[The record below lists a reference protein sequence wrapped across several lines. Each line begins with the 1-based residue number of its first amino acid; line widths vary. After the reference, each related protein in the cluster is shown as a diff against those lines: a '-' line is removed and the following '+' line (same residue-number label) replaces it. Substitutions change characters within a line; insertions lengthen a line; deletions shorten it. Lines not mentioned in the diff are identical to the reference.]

1 MVAVLGSARALVA
14 LKGGAGPCSL
24 LLPLADDGW
33 RVVLFAV
40 GSALVGAGVI
50 AGNVITTGFRQTY
63 VPAGLLGR
71 VSSSTQ
77 VLNLGTVPLG
87 AVLAGLLAQSAG
99 TRQAIVLLT
108 ATYAASGLLLAL
120 GPLRGRR
127 DLPVRPAPAD

>member
-1 MVAVLGSARALVA
+1 MQGTDSHPLV
-14 LKGGAGPCSL
+14 
-24 LLPLADDGW
+24 LPL
-33 RVVLFAV
+33 RLEP
-40 GSALVGAGVI
+40 
-50 AGNVITTGFRQTY
+50 
-63 VPAGLLGR
+63 VP
-71 VSSSTQ
+71 
-77 VLNLGTVPLG
+77 VLNLGAVPLG